1 MRKIVK
7 KLFLGTLAAILAIFA
22 PSAIAADGNAAK
34 TLVVYYSAS
43 GTTAKA
49 AKIIAENLGA
59 DIFEVKCAEPYTDA
73 DLDWTDPASRC
84 CREHENP
91 ALRKVA
97 LAQTR
102 VDGWENYETVFVGYP
117 IWWGIAAWPLT
128 SFVEA
133 NDFAG
138 KTVIPFATA
147 YSSGLGASGKLL
159 AQSSRGKWLT
169 GKRFYSTRI
178 RESEIRKWLVGL
190 GFAAKN

>member
-1 MRKIVK
+1 MKNLI
-7 KLFLGTLAAILAIFA
+7 LAALAAISAVFA
-22 PSAIAADGNAAK
+22 PNAFAAGGNAGK

-43 GTTAKA
+43 GVTAKA
-49 AKIIAENLGA
+49 AEIIAENLGA
-59 DIFEVKCAEPYTDA
+59 DIFEVKCAEPYSNA

-84 CREHENP
+84 CREHDNP

-97 LAQTR
+97 LER
-102 VDGWENYETVFVGYP
+102 EHVDGWENYETVFVGYP

-128 SFVEA
+128 TFVEA

-147 YSSGLGASGKLL
+147 ISSGLGASGKLL

-169 GKRFYSTRI
+169 GRRFYSSRI
-178 RESEIRKWLVGL
+178 RESEIRKWLDGL
-190 GFAAKN
+190 GFAQN